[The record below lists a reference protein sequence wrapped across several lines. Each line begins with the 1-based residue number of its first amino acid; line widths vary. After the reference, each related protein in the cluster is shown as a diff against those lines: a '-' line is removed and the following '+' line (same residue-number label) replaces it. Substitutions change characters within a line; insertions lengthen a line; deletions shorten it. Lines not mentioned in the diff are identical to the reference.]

1 MATEQSLGHEGRISA
16 LEAAYQHLATKA
28 DLANLRLE
36 IEKSINELRSDVD
49 RLRNDMTGL
58 QTDLNGLKDSIKMS
72 VGVTVVVVAIIN
84 VIALIILRG

>member
-1 MATEQSLGHEGRISA
+1 MEQSLGHVGRISA
-16 LEAAYQHLATKA
+16 LEAGYQHLATKA